1 MSPID
6 ERLKSLNIVL
16 PDVMPPVVDGY
27 VPAFAPF
34 TRSGD
39 QIHLS
44 GRLGKEGGKLLCGKV
59 GEEISL
65 DQGKLAAR
73 HVAIDLLAVL
83 KAAIGDLGCVRR
95 IVKLFVMVN
104 GSPHFTEPHRV
115 ADGASVHL
123 HKVFRRPIRNS
134 VRFREVRCA
143 VDHDKELYDSSNA
156 AKIADGGFK
165 HGQQFNCHVAR
176 GELPLI
182 QANLFAHFPAEELTA
197 LLAKAAREMNLV
209 AGTSERRERRH
220 ISVDDWRH
228 DVGQNNV
235 ERLQALVNGRHA
247 LLPSAPS
254 P

>member
-73 HVAIDLLAVL
+73 HVAIELLAVL

-104 GSPHFTEPHRV
+104 GAPHFTEPHRV
-115 ADGASVHL
+115 ADGASELLVQ
-123 HKVFRRPIRNS
+123 VFGERGIHSRS
-134 VRFREVRCA
+134 A
-143 VDHDKELYDSSNA
+143 VS
-156 AKIADGGFK
+156 
-165 HGQQFNCHVAR
+165 VAR
-176 GELPLI
+176 GDFFQSTEAGKCTRSMFVVGPLRNCM
-182 QANLFAHFPAEELTA
+182 QGPRSTQRRPRHPHRGR
-197 LLAKAAREMNLV
+197 AR
-209 AGTSERRERRH
+209 
-220 ISVDDWRH
+220 
-228 DVGQNNV
+228 
-235 ERLQALVNGRHA
+235 GRHS
-247 LLPSAPS
+247 LQCTRT
-254 P
+254 